1 MNFFAESFVLFGH
14 FNHSLI
20 ELSQNVI
27 VLSWLRDVLDLR
39 IGVKDCVFYQGDAF
53 SAIFG
58 TDRIN
63 IIGRNVSGRIG
74 MTALS
79 FVPELGFDLCEL
91 THEILVDE
99 SEMIVRT
106 LDFLEEL
113 EFIFE
118 F

>member
-1 MNFFAESFVLFGH
+1 M
-14 FNHSLI
+14 
-20 ELSQNVI
+20 
-27 VLSWLRDVLDLR
+27 DLR

-53 SAIFG
+53 SAIFW
-58 TDRIN
+58 TDRFN
-63 IIGRNVSGRIG
+63 IIWRNVSGRIG

-79 FVPELGFDLCEL
+79 LKPELGFELCEL
-91 THEILVDE
+91 THETLVDE